1 MRLIATALV
10 CGVLSVGMFA
20 PARVAA
26 DPFEAPPLEPRF
38 WVDSVL
44 GYAIDGYD
52 PMAYHIGGQPL
63 AGKGDHEVRWA
74 GLVWRFANAA
84 NLEMFLLTPLVYA
97 PRFGGYD
104 AVGVARGRLA
114 VGDPNIFVLHDGRLY
129 LFHSEIHRIMF
140 LSQPD
145 QFLASA
151 TEAWRELEA
160 DVPMAIGLP

>member
-1 MRLIATALV
+1 MLGTLL
-10 CGVLSVGMFA
+10 GVSPLA
-20 PARVAA
+20 PGNVVA
-26 DPFEAPPLEPRF
+26 DPFEAPPLDPRF
-38 WVDSVL
+38 WVDPVL

-63 AGKGDHEVRWA
+63 AGEGDHEVWWA

-84 NLEMFLLTPLVYA
+84 NREMFLLTPHVYA

-104 AVGVARGRLA
+104 AVGVARGRLG
-114 VGDPNIFVLHDGRLY
+114 VGDPNIFVLYDGRLY
-129 LFHSEIHRIMF
+129 LFHSEVHRIMF

-151 TEAWRELEA
+151 DKAWRELEG
-160 DVPMAIGLP
+160 DVPMAIGLH